1 MLALLVQQDAN
12 NIKST
17 HKLGSAKTNPH
28 LAARLL
34 YEPAGELDDEADGP
48 VDFFEPQ
55 ELIIE

>member
-17 HKLGSAKTNPH
+17 HKLGSVKTNPH

-34 YEPAGELDDEADGP
+34 YEPGELHDEADGP